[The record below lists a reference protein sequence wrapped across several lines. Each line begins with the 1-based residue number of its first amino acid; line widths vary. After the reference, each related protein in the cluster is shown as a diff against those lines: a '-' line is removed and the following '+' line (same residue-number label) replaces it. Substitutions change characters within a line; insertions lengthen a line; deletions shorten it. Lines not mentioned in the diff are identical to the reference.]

1 MAGWWQA
8 SDMTDEMMLE
18 AVPQL
23 SVVCLAL
30 YVGES
35 TDSTRVLVPTA
46 RYAVLLPNGWST
58 SSTHIRRSAGFVKMH
73 SISTSEP
80 FGTYSS
86 SGSGGTSFWFTST
99 ATSLGFE
106 DEQPALKIQVPEHND
121 SSAA

>member
-1 MAGWWQA
+1 MVDDVAGWWQA

-46 RYAVLLPNGWST
+46 RYAVLLPKDG
-58 SSTHIRRSAGFVKMH
+58 
-73 SISTSEP
+73 
-80 FGTYSS
+80 
-86 SGSGGTSFWFTST
+86 
-99 ATSLGFE
+99 
-106 DEQPALKIQVPEHND
+106 QQALRI
-121 SSAA
+121 